1 MTSTSSMNTIVG
13 QGTAIKEIHN
23 VKKQNLEVNQQFVA
37 QKAEDEKKEDKSKVQ
52 ESDQQNKVEIES
64 DKEKEDKKKKK
75 DDQKG
80 SSREKLE
87 DEVNFSEGNL
97 IDITV

>member
-1 MTSTSSMNTIVG
+1 MTSTSNMNTIVG

-23 VKKQNLEVNQQFVA
+23 VKKQNLELNQQFVA
-37 QKAEDEKKEDKSKVQ
+37 QKAEDEKKEDKSKIQ
-52 ESDQQNKVEIES
+52 E
-64 DKEKEDKKKKK
+64 
-75 DDQKG
+75 KG
-80 SSREKLE
+80 SSREKLA

>member
-1 MTSTSSMNTIVG
+1 MTSTSNMNIIVG
-13 QGTAIKEIHN
+13 QGTAIKEVHN
-23 VKKQNLEVNQQFVA
+23 IKKQNLELNQQFVA
-37 QKAEDEKKEDKSKVQ
+37 QKAEDEQKEDKSKVHK
-52 ESDQQNKVEIES
+52 SDQQNKVEVKS
-64 DKEKEDKKKKK
+64 DKEKEDQKKKK

-80 SSREKLE
+80 SGGEKLE